1 MKPIRLALILSCLTG
16 LAGLVGLSG
25 AQAKPPENRPL
36 AGAGGGAPDQPREFT
51 IPLDRQQLIGVT
63 YAAVEIKPLR
73 RILRAVGSVAATT
86 AKRWDYVARV
96 DGYIHN
102 LHVASP
108 GERVEKGQVL
118 LDLYSPELTAAE
130 GEYVDLLRMRDDA
143 RHDQNAATAQTAE
156 HLLAGARARLQQWNI
171 SDEQI
176 DALEKS
182 GKAAEYLTLNS
193 PLTGIVEAVAVH
205 QGGHVAV
212 GDRLLDL
219 VDLSSVWVWAEVY
232 ENELPQL
239 RPGLAVTVSS
249 SSLPGFSVM
258 GKIAVVDPFL
268 NEVKRTGRV
277 RIDVDNAGG
286 KLRPDAYV
294 DVALT
299 LNLGNGLVIPF
310 SAVLPTGE
318 HNVVFVDKGEGRLE
332 PRFIQ
337 LGGRF
342 GDYYQVR
349 AGLKAGERVVS
360 SANFLVDAESKI
372 QGALQSW

>member
-1 MKPIRLALILSCLTG
+1 LVRLS
-16 LAGLVGLSG
+16 
-25 AQAKPPENRPL
+25 
-36 AGAGGGAPDQPREFT
+36 GAPDQPREFT

-63 YAAVEIKPLR
+63 YAAVEIKPLQR
-73 RILRAVGSVAATT
+73 TVRAVGSVAATT
-86 AKRWDYVARV
+86 AKHWDYVARV

-102 LHVASP
+102 LNVFSP

-118 LDLYSPELTAAE
+118 LDLYSPELAATE
-130 GEYVDLLRMRDDA
+130 GEYVDLLRMRAAA
-143 RHDQNAATAQTAE
+143 RHDQNEATAQTAE

-176 DALEKS
+176 DALEQS
-182 GKAAEYLTLNS
+182 GQAAEYLTLNS
-193 PLTGIVEAVAVH
+193 PLTGVVEAVAVH
-205 QGGHVAV
+205 PGQHVAA
-212 GDRLLDL
+212 GDHLLDL
-219 VDLSSVWVWAEVY
+219 VDLSSVWVWAEFY

-239 RPGLAVTVSS
+239 KPGLAVTVSS
-249 SSLPGFSVM
+249 SSLPGFSVA

-268 NEVKRTGRV
+268 NEAKRTGRV
-277 RIDVDNAGG
+277 RIDVDNAGA
-286 KLRPDAYV
+286 KLRPEAYV
-294 DVALT
+294 DVALA

-310 SAVLPTGE
+310 NAVLPTGE

-342 GDYYQVR
+342 GDYYQVT

-360 SANFLVDAESKI
+360 SANFLVDAESKV
-372 QGALQSW
+372 QGALKSW